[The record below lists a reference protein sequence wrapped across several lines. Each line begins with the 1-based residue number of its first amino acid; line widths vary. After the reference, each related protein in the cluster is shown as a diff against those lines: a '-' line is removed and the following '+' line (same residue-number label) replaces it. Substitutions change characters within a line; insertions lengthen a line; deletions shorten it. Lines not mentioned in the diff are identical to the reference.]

1 MYTDSKTLLQNDFS
15 YGAYRKSA
23 NIQWLDK
30 GSEAVLLKVL
40 NFSWNSSL
48 IYIIA
53 KPF

>member
-1 MYTDSKTLLQNDFS
+1 MLLQNDFS
-15 YGAYRKSA
+15 YDTYRKSA
-23 NIQWLDK
+23 KIQWLDK

-40 NFSWNSSL
+40 KFSQNSSF